1 MKIYT
6 KRGDSGKTDLFGMTK
21 KISKSSIRV
30 SAYGEIDELNSIIG
44 LIRATLTTAY
54 KSKNKNST
62 LQKNYKNIEKALE
75 KIQNDLFIIGADLAT
90 PKINKKHNKLS
101 KIKKIGTKDINKIE
115 KIIDNFSKNLD
126 PLKNFILPG
135 GSILASLFHVS
146 RTICRRAERTT
157 VELSEKEDINENI
170 IPYLNRLS
178 DLLFVFARISNKL
191 LKIKDI
197 KWK

>member
-6 KRGDSGKTDLFGMTK
+6 KRGDSGKTDLFGISNR
-21 KISKSSIRV
+21 ISKSSIRV
-30 SAYGEIDELNSIIG
+30 SAYGEIDELNSFIG
-44 LIRATLTTAY
+44 LIRSNINETAF
-54 KSKNKNST
+54 K
-62 LQKNYKNIEKALE
+62 KNYKDIEKALE

-90 PKINKKHNKLS
+90 PKIDKKHNQLS
-101 KIKKIGTKDINKIE
+101 KMRKIEIKDINKIE
-115 KIIDNFSKNLD
+115 KLIDNCSKDLE

-135 GSILASLFHVS
+135 GSILASLFHIS
-146 RTICRRAERTT
+146 RTICRRAERNI
-157 VELSEKEDINENI
+157 VELSEKEDINKNI

-178 DLLFVFARISNKL
+178 DLLFIFARISNKS

>member
-1 MKIYT
+1 VKIYT

-30 SAYGEIDELNSIIG
+30 SAYGEIDELNSVIG
-44 LIRATLTTAY
+44 LIRATLTTAH

-62 LQKNYKNIEKALE
+62 LKKNYKNIEKALE

>member
-6 KRGDSGKTDLFGMTK
+6 KRGDSGKTDLFGMAK
-21 KISKSSIRV
+21 KINKSSIRV
-30 SAYGEIDELNSIIG
+30 SAYGEIDELNSVIG
-44 LIRATLTTAY
+44 LIRATLTTN
-54 KSKNKNST
+54 KSKNKNPT
-62 LQKNYKNIEKALE
+62 LKKNYKNIEKVLE
-75 KIQNDLFIIGADLAT
+75 KIQNDLFIIGTDLAT

-115 KIIDNFSKNLD
+115 KTIDDCSKNLE

-135 GSILASLFHVS
+135 GSILASLFHIS

-157 VELSEKEDINENI
+157 VELNEKEDINKNI

>member
-6 KRGDSGKTDLFGMTK
+6 KRGDSGKTDLFGISNR
-21 KISKSSIRV
+21 ISKSSIRV
-30 SAYGEIDELNSIIG
+30 SAYGEIDELNSFIG
-44 LIRATLTTAY
+44 LIRSNINETAF
-54 KSKNKNST
+54 K
-62 LQKNYKNIEKALE
+62 KNYKDIEKALE

-90 PKINKKHNKLS
+90 PKIDKKHNQLS
-101 KIKKIGTKDINKIE
+101 KMRKIEIKDINKIE
-115 KIIDNFSKNLD
+115 KLIDNCSKDLE

-135 GSILASLFHVS
+135 GSILASLFHIS
-146 RTICRRAERTT
+146 RTICRRAERNI
-157 VELSEKEDINENI
+157 VELSEKEDINKNI

-178 DLLFVFARISNKL
+178 DLLFIFARMSNKS

>member
-1 MKIYT
+1 VKIYT
-6 KRGDSGKTDLFGMTK
+6 KRGDSGKTDLFGMAK
-21 KISKSSIRV
+21 KINKSSIRV
-30 SAYGEIDELNSIIG
+30 SAYGEIDELNSVIG
-44 LIRATLTTAY
+44 LIRATLTTN
-54 KSKNKNST
+54 KSKNKNPT
-62 LQKNYKNIEKALE
+62 LKKNYKNIEKVLE

-115 KIIDNFSKNLD
+115 KTIDDCSKNLE

-135 GSILASLFHVS
+135 GSILASLFHIS

-157 VELSEKEDINENI
+157 VELNEKEDINKNI

>member
-6 KRGDSGKTDLFGMTK
+6 KRGDSGKTDLFGISNR
-21 KISKSSIRV
+21 ISKSSIRV
-30 SAYGEIDELNSIIG
+30 SAYGEIDELNSFIG
-44 LIRATLTTAY
+44 LIRSNINETAF
-54 KSKNKNST
+54 K
-62 LQKNYKNIEKALE
+62 KNYKDIEKALE

-90 PKINKKHNKLS
+90 PKIDKKHNQLS
-101 KIKKIGTKDINKIE
+101 KMRKIEIKDINKIE
-115 KIIDNFSKNLD
+115 KLIDNCSKDLE

-135 GSILASLFHVS
+135 GSILASLFHIS
-146 RTICRRAERTT
+146 RTICRRTERNI
-157 VELSEKEDINENI
+157 VELSEKEDINKNI

-178 DLLFVFARISNKL
+178 DLLFIFARMSNKS

>member
-6 KRGDSGKTDLFGMTK
+6 KRGDSGKTDLFGMAK
-21 KISKSSIRV
+21 KINKSSIRV
-30 SAYGEIDELNSIIG
+30 SAYGEIDELNSVIG
-44 LIRATLTTAY
+44 LIRATLTTN
-54 KSKNKNST
+54 KSKNKNPT
-62 LQKNYKNIEKALE
+62 LKKNYKNIEKVLE

-115 KIIDNFSKNLD
+115 KTIDDCSKNLE

-135 GSILASLFHVS
+135 GSILASLFHIS

-157 VELSEKEDINENI
+157 VELNEKEDINKNI

>member
-30 SAYGEIDELNSIIG
+30 SAYGEIDELNSVIG
-44 LIRATLTTAY
+44 LIRATLTTAH

-62 LQKNYKNIEKALE
+62 LKKNYKNIEKALE

>member
-1 MKIYT
+1 VKIYT

-30 SAYGEIDELNSIIG
+30 SAYGEIDELNSVIG
-44 LIRATLTTAY
+44 LIRATLTTAH

-62 LQKNYKNIEKALE
+62 LKKNYKNIEKALE

-90 PKINKKHNKLS
+90 PKINKKHNELS